1 MDFNNIFANKEDSI
15 KNDIKKSKVQ
25 SIIWAIFSI
34 GLFLFSIGNIDWVSQ
49 NLSFIYDLGLGLF
62 SSAIISLI
70 FMKIQ
75 MVSDNIRSNKKKI
88 AFYETF
94 YIYCYNMVRDLPDIV
109 RKDAIITCK
118 DYIIE
123 VHREFHE
130 PYKKFIAKNLDQKEK
145 NKCFKKITNFVN
157 SYEENI
163 NFMFEIYKSNIDCF
177 DGKEV
182 KLLNDF
188 FLEFKQI
195 SNNKKDEYKLLAM
208 AKFLTTFRRMIK
220 EIKNL
225 QTLDLLKFEF
235 KSKKLIIHTE
245 EFFQVETFLKD
256 VEKFQNTR
264 QANIMKHYSKKTT
277 N

>member
-25 SIIWAIFSI
+25 SLIWAIFSI
-34 GLFLFSIGNIDWVSQ
+34 GLLLFSIGNIDWVSQ
-49 NLSFIYDLGLGLF
+49 KLSFVYDLGLGLF
-62 SSAIISLI
+62 SSSIISFV

-75 MVSDNIRSNKKKI
+75 MVSDNVRNNKKKI

-94 YIYCYNMVRDLPDIV
+94 YIYCYNVVRDLPDIV
-109 RKDAIITCK
+109 REDAIMTCK

-123 VHREFHE
+123 LHREFHE
-130 PYKKFIAKNLDQKEK
+130 PYKKFIAENLDPKEK
-145 NKCFKKITNFVN
+145 NKCFKKITNFVK

-177 DGKEV
+177 DSKEV
-182 KLLNDF
+182 NLLNDF

-195 SNNKKDEYKLLAM
+195 SNNKKDEYKLLSM

-256 VEKFQNTR
+256 VENFQNTR
-264 QANIMKHYSKKTT
+264 QENIMKHYSKKTT
-277 N
+277 K